1 LAGGS
6 GADTDPNSLQ
16 LRTSA
21 DRDDFNP
28 RGVLVPHRLVET
40 DVTEPL
46 IDLRALLIEREDF
59 EGGMVSK
66 LREGLAQGSAQIR
79 NLKEITDILQ
89 KRLAVAAGPQQKKL
103 HLKLGIASYFL
114 GHIRTAIEHL
124 NKAEGPLAAFYLGQ
138 SHTYLGQARAY
149 ADDDGDRTDH
159 FDAALK
165 AFDRAEKTGYAA
177 QQVQLLKAGV
187 LRLQGHVSEAKAIL
201 ARLKDA
207 AAHNAEYYYQEGGVA
222 EVEGDPARAAR
233 FYERAVELDPRHAGA
248 LFRLGFLNDLQGNDP
263 EAIKYYELCLKY
275 PPIGKGVLYNLGVLY
290 EDNDQYDK
298 ATECFRR
305 LTRADPRDERAKL
318 FVKDAE
324 ASLSM
329 YYSPEE
335 EQLNQ
340 ANRLVMEIPIT
351 DFELSVRSRNCLKRM
366 NIRTLGDL
374 TRVTES
380 QLLASKN
387 FGETSLEEIRAIMN
401 SKGLRIGQSLEQ
413 GQHYEFRYRPTQNLS
428 PEEQAVLNKP
438 VTDLNLSVRARKC
451 MNRLNITTLGEL
463 IQRTADELLEAKN
476 FGMTS
481 LTEVRERLQQYNLKL
496 RGD

>member
-1 LAGGS
+1 MGRLSRDLPTRGKGW
-6 GADTDPNSLQ
+6 PSLEEPT
-16 LRTSA
+16 LRRTRQPGIGQSSA
-21 DRDDFNP
+21 
-28 RGVLVPHRLVET
+28 RGER

-46 IDLRALLIEREDF
+46 VDLRALLVEREDF
-59 EGGMVSK
+59 EGGMVGK
-66 LREGLAQGSAQIR
+66 LREGLAQGGPQIR
-79 NLKEITDILQ
+79 NLKEIVDILQ
-89 KRLAVAAGPQQKKL
+89 KRLVVAAAPQQKKI
-103 HLKLGIASYFL
+103 HLKLGMANYFL

-124 NKAEGPLAAFYLGQ
+124 NKAEGPLTAFYLGQ
-138 SHTYLGQARAY
+138 AHLYLGQAKNY
-149 ADDDGDRTDH
+149 AEDGDTTDH

-177 QQVQLLKAGV
+177 QLVQLQKAGV
-187 LRLQGHVSEAKAIL
+187 LRLQLHLGEAKAIL
-201 ARLKDA
+201 IKLKDA
-207 AAHNAEYYYQEGGVA
+207 AAHNAEYYYQEGAMA
-222 EVEGDPARAAR
+222 EAEGDPVRASK
-233 FYERAVELDPRHAGA
+233 FYMRAVELDPRHAWA

-263 EAIKYYELCLKY
+263 EAIKYYEACLKY
-275 PPIGKGVLYNLGVLY
+275 PPVGKGVLYNLGVLY

-298 ATECFRR
+298 ATDCFRR
-305 LTRADPRDERAKL
+305 LNRADPRDERAKL

-335 EQLNQ
+335 EQISAIHRQ
-340 ANRLVMEIPIT
+340 VMEIPIT

-401 SKGLRIGQSLEQ
+401 AKGLRIGQSLEQ
-413 GQHYEFRYRPTQNLS
+413 GQQYEYRYRPQQNLS
-428 PEEQAVLNKP
+428 PEEQATLNKP

-481 LTEVRERLQQYNLKL
+481 LTEVRERLQAHNLKL